1 MAITLRGNADS
12 DFSNGIDINTDEI
25 ELNDDGT
32 ANFTGNVSSTSG
44 SVFSGGTNGNGAV
57 AIRQDTAGTRAFWVS
72 NTTLTPGAN
81 NVTASITG
89 DGAATFAGRLRAGST
104 ALNNLTHF
112 ITSTVNST
120 NGALLVQNG
129 NTADA
134 IPAAQFRVG
143 SSTPGT
149 TNVLVNFSL
158 DNGSTG
164 AGSIVGNGPSVC
176 TFGTFSDSR
185 LKTNIT
191 ELPSQWD
198 NIKALKPSQFKYS
211 ANLEA
216 GTQTGFIAQEFKEI
230 YPEAV
235 GLTPVPVP
243 VEQRADPEVEE
254 TVDRY
259 MLAGWG
265 KTEAY
270 LVKAL
275 QEAMARIETLES
287 RLSTLEGGTT
297 E

>member
-12 DFSNGIDINTDEI
+12 DFSNGIDIDGTDI
-25 ELNDDGT
+25 ELNDDGS
-32 ANFTGNVSSTSG
+32 ASFVG
-44 SVFSGGTNGNGAV
+44 SVTVGDAAAERTIVSRAGGIFAVNDATVNPIQMRNAANDNIFIVDAQGA
-57 AIRQDTAGTRAFWVS
+57 T
-72 NTTLTPGAN
+72 
-81 NVTASITG
+81 
-89 DGAATFAGRLRAGST
+89 TFAGRLTAGST
-104 ALNNLTHF
+104 NLNNVTHF

-120 NGALLVQNG
+120 NGTLLVQNG